1 MSNLKRAEVTAL
13 AKRPAQELWQDA
25 EWQRLW
31 LSARQRSWSSLA
43 IVPGG
48 AGAPP
53 DFALTIA
60 VTLARIGT
68 MHLGTP
74 VQVAD
79 ATNMPLIHLAQLT
92 EEIGR
97 LKSEGELVLI
107 AVAPAKENPITVSL
121 AQSADCSM
129 LCILLEVMSAAEARR
144 TVSSIGPPRFIGQA
158 VFHSPPAAS
167 PEATAKHVRRNRFG

>member
-1 MSNLKRAEVTAL
+1 MSNLTRAEVTAL
-13 AKRPAQELWQDA
+13 AKRPAAEPWQDA

-48 AGAPP
+48 SGAPP

-79 ATNMPLIHLAQLT
+79 ATNVPLVHLTQLT
-92 EEIGR
+92 DEIRR
-97 LKSEGELVLI
+97 LKAEGELVLI
-107 AVAPAKENPITVSL
+107 AVAPAKESPITVSL

-129 LCILLEVMSAAEARR
+129 LCILLEAMSAADAHK
-144 TVSSIGPPRFIGQA
+144 TVAGIGMARFIGQA
-158 VFHSPPAAS
+158 VFHKPP
-167 PEATAKHVRRNRFG
+167 TAEPDTDGKHVRRNSWR

>member
-1 MSNLKRAEVTAL
+1 MAADLKRADVTAL
-13 AKRPAQELWQDA
+13 AKRPTTELWQDA

-31 LSARQRSWSSLA
+31 LSVRQRPWSSLA

-48 AGAPP
+48 PGAPP

-68 MHLGTP
+68 MHLGMP

-79 ATNMPLIHLAQLT
+79 ATNMPLIHLARLT
-92 EEIGR
+92 EELGR
-97 LKSEGELVLI
+97 LKEEGELVLI

-121 AQSADCSM
+121 AQSADSAL
-129 LCILLEVMSAAEARR
+129 LCVLLEAMSHADARS
-144 TVSSIGPPRFIGQA
+144 TITGI
-158 VFHSPPAAS
+158 
-167 PEATAKHVRRNRFG
+167 

>member
-1 MSNLKRAEVTAL
+1 MAANLKRADVTAL
-13 AKRPAQELWQDA
+13 AKRPTTELWQDT

-31 LSARQRSWSSLA
+31 LSVRQRNWSSLA
-43 IVPGG
+43 IIPGG

-79 ATNMPLIHLAQLT
+79 ATNVPLIHLARLT
-92 EEIGR
+92 EELVR
-97 LKSEGELVLI
+97 LKAEGELVLI

-121 AQSADCSM
+121 SQSADAAL
-129 LCILLEVMSAAEARR
+129 LCILLEAMSHADARR
-144 TVSSIGPPRFIGQA
+144 TVTSIGQSRFIGQV
-158 VFHSPPAAS
+158 VFHAPPAPVSDADV
-167 PEATAKHVRRNRFG
+167 KRVRNEP